1 MPQYFKTHGEA
12 LIDLGYRIVPLPPGS
27 KGPNRKGWP
36 KLELNGATVRKWAAN
51 GSSHDGVG
59 VLAATTPAIDVDILD
74 KEVAGQM
81 LEAIEGIFEGHNLL
95 MRTGKAPKFLIPFRS
110 DEPFR
115 KLTSN
120 IYTDGTNDHK
130 VEILG
135 SGQQWVAYHV
145 HPETGNPYQWYDGV
159 GEDGIRDVERSALP
173 ALTRDDAQR
182 VIDAFEVLA
191 AGLVSAGRWT
201 AKSVTRTG
209 DVAERQADD
218 PFAQHAEPVKDLT
231 DIQMEELLRKL
242 PLHDRDG
249 WLRAG
254 MILHHQYEGTDEG
267 LDFWTRISEEDDK
280 FDADDQRRVW
290 DSFGHGSAAPETVRS
305 LIKEFG
311 QPDKPKPELLQPDK
325 EFCFYRGDE
334 YAEDF
339 IGGPELIEDVLP
351 AQGTGMMF
359 GPSGSGKTFWMLD
372 LAFRVHNGTPWRDKD
387 VTRGDVMYI
396 AAEAGRGIKKR
407 IRGILNA
414 HPDWRAPFF
423 ADMAPDLSD
432 VEWIKTIRDAA
443 QAAGQPAMVIV
454 DTMSASFGGD
464 DSSQADVAPMIRN
477 LTSLSLALECLVV
490 FVHHTTKEGSTWRGS
505 GAFFADVD
513 AVLELVPESEGKQ
526 HIAQRKHRDG
536 EAGRTYPFK
545 LLVTEPIGTKPNG
558 KPITTMVVEQAD
570 YTPAAK
576 QKKERKSRS
585 GDFETSDNY
594 KFARVYLHIIE
605 EMVGLG
611 DADIDEDD
619 VIKAI
624 QADPELNPMGYEDK
638 PAKRSIQK
646 TLHTLG
652 EKGKIRREGRWIRIC
667 KE

>member
-1 MPQYFKTHGEA
+1 MPQFLKLYGEQ
-12 LIDLGYRIVPLPPGS
+12 LVRLGYTVLPIKPGT
-27 KGPNRKGWP
+27 KRPDIANWPNH
-36 KLELNGATVRKWAAN
+36 ATTEADVRKWYGN
-51 GSSHDGVG
+51 GRADHGAGVN
-59 VLAATTPAIDVDILD
+59 ARNTPAIDVDVMD
-74 KEVAGQM
+74 KGVADALSDEIDRIFAGQ
-81 LEAIEGIFEGHNLL
+81 LL
-95 MRTGKAPKFLIPFRS
+95 MTRTGMAPKFLVPFRS

-115 KLTSN
+115 KLTSSV
-120 IYTDGTNDHK
+120 YTDGEHEHK

-135 SGQQWVAYHV
+135 DGQQWVAYHV
-145 HPETGNPYQWYDGV
+145 HPDTERPYRWFDGV
-159 GEDGIRDVERSALP
+159 GEEGISNVARADLP
-173 ALTRDDAQR
+173 VLGRESAQR

-201 AKSVTRTG
+201 AKSAAPDRN
-209 DVAERQADD
+209 APERQIDD

-231 DIQMEELLRKL
+231 DAQLEELLRKL

-254 MILHHQYEGTDEG
+254 MILHHQYEGADEG
-267 LDFWTRISEEDDK
+267 LDFWIRISEEHEK

-290 DSFGHGSAAPETVRS
+290 DSFGHGGAAPETVRS
-305 LIKEFG
+305 LLKEFG
-311 QPDKPKPELLQPDK
+311 QPNKSKSESLQPDK
-325 EFCFYRGDE
+325 EFRFYRGDE

-372 LAFRVHNGTPWRDKD
+372 LAFHVHNGTPWRDKD
-387 VTRGDVMYI
+387 VTQGDVMYI

-407 IRGILNA
+407 IRGIMNA

-443 QAAGQPAMVIV
+443 QAAGHPAMVIV

-570 YTPAAK
+570 YAPAAK

-611 DADIDEDD
+611 DADIGEDD